1 MSKKT
6 KTVDIECTSAF
17 MAAGKMITPGKTVRG
32 VPEAEAKSLERR
44 GKAKIVATVAG
55 SDDAELPALGEM
67 SVDDLKAT
75 AKEYEIE
82 GADKMKK
89 AELIAA
95 IEAAESEHEEPEGE

>member
-17 MAAGKMITPGKTVRG
+17 MAAGKMITPKKVVRD
-32 VPEAEAKSLERR
+32 VPASEAQSLVRR
-44 GKAKIVATVAG
+44 GKAKIIKASIDAD
-55 SDDAELPALGEM
+55 SDDVEVPELNDLTVEE
-67 SVDDLKAT
+67 LKAT

-95 IEAAESEHEEPEGE
+95 IEAAEAGDE